1 MTFISSVR
9 SVGDRASPFTPPRRA
24 AKVQGLRRI
33 GDEDGA
39 RKAMGADLFVPD
51 VSSPGASL
59 EHLARIALG

>member
-9 SVGDRASPFTPPRRA
+9 SVGDRTNPFTALRRA
-24 AKVQGLRRI
+24 SKVQGPRRI

-39 RKAMGADLFVPD
+39 RRAMGTDLLVPAIP
-51 VSSPGASL
+51 SPGASL